1 MKKKISIMLV
11 IFGCAIITALMIG
24 CPSNIQPENFGL
36 YTIQG
41 TVTHNGE
48 GVEDILIEVM
58 KEKLPENN
66 ANMIIQFSSDKNC
79 IALSA
84 LGRGDVTDDNTNDN
98 TNDST
103 SSSNDGNP
111 VLGSCHTA
119 ADGTFSLTFKVYI
132 PEDQTSDTDEIF
144 YLYLSDDNDDI
155 SAPPKEVN
163 FQSIDETKGNPY
175 GSYHKKSKKIQD
187 IT

>member
-1 MKKKISIMLV
+1 MKKKISLLFV
-11 IFGCAIITALMIG
+11 IIGCAIITALIIG

-36 YTIQG
+36 YTVQG

-84 LGRGDVTDDNTNDN
+84 HGRGDVTGDT

-103 SSSNDGNP
+103 SSSDDENP
-111 VLGSCHTA
+111 VLGSCRTA

-163 FQSIDETKGNPY
+163 FQSIDEMEGNPY

-187 IT
+187 INITI